1 VIWVEVGKTVSVDK
15 IHVSKLNVRVEDAFG
30 ESDEDHALI
39 ENLRK
44 GTIVHPFKARPE
56 GDGYGV
62 YVGRRRFLAKKA
74 IGTKLFIVGKDMIIE
89 QIDDD
94 RARKESAVE
103 NLELFR
109 KNMDPWTRAQS
120 LQHIIDFNVGLS
132 LRSVAKELGIPHNT
146 LSEYVG
152 ILQLHGNWDRLIREG
167 KLDFYNS
174 LKLVKLKLGEL
185 QEEELAK
192 VLDVEGLDAYYA
204 ALAKITGGKVERRG
218 VPRGKYV
225 VIRTTLE
232 KRSKDDM
239 ELFEGLEKLAKARNQ
254 QVNEYAKDVLREHVK
269 KALL

>member
-1 VIWVEVGKTVSVDK
+1 VIWVEAARIIPVDQ
-15 IHVSKLNVRVEDAFG
+15 IHISKMNVRYGIPFG
-30 ESDEDHALI
+30 ESEEDKALT
-39 ENLRK
+39 ESVRK
-44 GTIVHPFKARPE
+44 GKIVQPFKMRPE
-56 GDGYGV
+56 GNGFGV
-62 YVGRRRFLAKKA
+62 YVGGRRFQAKKLA
-74 IGTKLFIVGKDMIIE
+74 GTQKFVERQDMTIN
-89 QIDDD
+89 QVDDD
-94 RARKESAVE
+94 QAREESIVE

-109 KNMDPWTRAQS
+109 KNMDPWTRAKG
-120 LQHIIDFNVGLS
+120 LQQIIDLGVGLS
-132 LRSVAKELGIPHNT
+132 QRTIAKALGIPHST
-146 LSEYVG
+146 FTEYIS

-239 ELFEGLEKLAKARNQ
+239 KLFEGLEKLAKARNQ

>member
-1 VIWVEVGKTVSVDK
+1 MIWVEVGKTVSVDK
-15 IHVSKLNVRVEDAFG
+15 IHVSKLNVRVEDSFG

-74 IGTKLFIVGKDMIIE
+74 IGTKLFIVGKDIMID
-89 QIDDD
+89 QVDDD
-94 RARKESAVE
+94 QARKESGVE
-103 NLELFR
+103 NLSLFR
-109 KNMDPWTRAQS
+109 KEMDPWTRARS
-120 LQHIIDFNVGLS
+120 LQQIIDVSMVS
-132 LRSVAKELGIPHNT
+132 LRTLGKELGVPHNT
-146 LSEYVG
+146 LSEYVS
-152 ILQLHGNWDRLIREG
+152 ILQLHGDWERLIREG
-167 KLDFYNS
+167 KLDFFNA
-174 LKLVKLKLGEL
+174 LKLVRLKLGEL

-239 ELFEGLEKLAKARNQ
+239 KLFEGLEKLAKARNQ